1 MAMAGSD
8 AKFVGSIPEK
18 YDAYLGPFLFEP
30 YAADF
35 VQRLALR
42 EGDRVLELACG
53 TGILTRRIAAALPRS
68 ARLTATDL
76 NQPMLEY
83 AQRKLPFDSRLEW
96 RVADASKLPFPD
108 ATFDRV
114 VCQFGVMF
122 FPDKLAALREALRVL
137 RPGGEFSFNVW
148 DSPQKNSYVELAD
161 AVVAGFFPGNPPTFF
176 QVPFGYYDQDVIRST
191 MKEAGFTEIRFS
203 EVALES
209 QTPTAMDAA
218 VGLVEGCPLI
228 VGIQERGVTDPRPI
242 VEAVAKKL
250 AFAFGDA
257 PMRCKLGVVWTAGKK
272 P

>member
-35 VQRLALR
+35 VRRMALGEEERL
-42 EGDRVLELACG
+42 LELACG
-53 TGILTRRIAAALPRS
+53 TGILTRRIAAVLPGS

-76 NQPMLEY
+76 NPPMLEY
-83 AQRKLPFDSRLEW
+83 ARRKLPPDARLEW
-96 RVADASKLPFPD
+96 RVADATKLPFPD
-108 ATFDRV
+108 AAFDRV

-122 FPDKLAALREALRVL
+122 FPDKLAALRETLRVL
-137 RPGGEFSFNVW
+137 KPGGEFSFNVW

-191 MKEAGFTEIRFS
+191 MVEAGFTEIRFS

>member
-68 ARLTATDL
+68 GQLTATDL
-76 NQPMLEY
+76 NQPMLDY
-83 AQRKLPFDSRLEW
+83 ARRKLLPDPRLEW

-108 ATFDRV
+108 DSFDHV

-122 FPDKLAALREALRVL
+122 FPDKPAALREALRVL
-137 RPGGEFSFNVW
+137 KPAGELSFNVW
-148 DSPQKNSYVELAD
+148 DSPRRNSYVELAD
-161 AVVAGFFPGNPPTFF
+161 AVVAEFFPGNPPTFF
-176 QVPFGYYDQDVIRST
+176 QVPFGYHDQETIRST
-191 MKEAGFTEIRFS
+191 MVEAGFAGVRVS
-203 EVALES
+203 EVALEGRS
-209 QTPTAMDAA
+209 PTAMDAA

-228 VGIQERGVTDPRPI
+228 VAIEERGVTDPRPI

-250 AFAFGDA
+250 ASAFGDA
-257 PMRCKLGVVWTAGKK
+257 PLRCQLGVVWTAGKK